1 LILDVFAAFWFW
13 SLAVLG
19 FGAFVLPSVALMRMG
34 GRDDEEEAP
43 PDVLVLVLLG
53 RRGFWVRKTEP
64 RAFWDVL
71 ERRSEREEKNCDELV
86 AIHYGSDN
94 PV

>member
-34 GRDDEEEAP
+34 GRDDEEGAP
-43 PDVLVLVLLG
+43 SDVLVLALLG
-53 RRGFWVRKTEP
+53 RRGFWERKTEP
-64 RAFWDVL
+64 RAFWEVL
-71 ERRSEREEKNCDELV
+71 ERRSEREEKNCE
-86 AIHYGSDN
+86 
-94 PV
+94 